1 MLVVDE
7 RIAIPLSEFRFEFS
21 RSGGPG
27 GQNVNKVHSRAVLRW
42 KPAESPS
49 LPGPVKDRLLA
60 ALAPRLTGE
69 GELLV
74 GSQRTRDRG
83 RNVEDCLEK
92 VRLLVRAAA
101 RPPAARRPSRPTRG
115 SRLRRAADK
124 ARRAEAKRLRRRPE
138 PE

>member
-42 KPAESPS
+42 KPGESPS
-49 LPGPVKDRLLA
+49 LPEPVKARLLE
-60 ALAPRLTGE
+60 ALANRLTGE

-74 GSQRTRDRG
+74 GSQRTRDQG

-92 VRLLVRAAA
+92 VRRLVRAAA
-101 RPPAARRPSRPTRG
+101 RPPKARRPTRPTRG
-115 SRLRRAADK
+115 SQLRRAADK
-124 ARRAEAKRLRRRPE
+124 TRRSEAKRLRRRPE
-138 PE
+138 HE

>member
-7 RIAIPLSEFRFEFS
+7 GIAIPLSEFRFEFS

-42 KPAESPS
+42 KPGESQG
-49 LPGPVKDRLLA
+49 LPEPVKARLLA
-60 ALAPRLTGE
+60 SLASRLTAV

-74 GSQRTRDRG
+74 GSQRSRDQG
-83 RNVEDCLEK
+83 RNVEDCLDK
-92 VRLLVRAAA
+92 VRALIRAAA
-101 RPPAARRPSRPTRG
+101 RPPKPRRPTRPTRA
-115 SRLRRAADK
+115 SR
-124 ARRAEAKRLRRRPE
+124 ARRAEAKAHRSATKKLRRRPQ